1 MYPFATATN
10 PKESLLKEVNLPES
24 FESALLD
31 KLSDVDHRYLKDLKV
46 NVSNVLKY
54 QNLTRKEI
62 LFLALGTAINEKQPD
77 LAAGLEELAQNEG
90 ATEGEIA
97 EVAACVSLMN
107 ANNVFYRF
115 RHFVKKEYYET
126 TPAGIKMSI
135 MMNPVLGKEF
145 FELLSLT
152 ISALNGCE
160 LCVASHEQSV
170 LNHGGT
176 QARIYD
182 AVRIGAVIKSFAV
195 LL

>member
-10 PKESLLKEVNLPES
+10 PKESLLKEVNLPEG
-24 FESALLD
+24 FESVLLD
-31 KLSDVDHRYLKDLKV
+31 KLANVDHRYLKDLKV

-54 QNLTRKEI
+54 QNLSKKDI
-62 LFLALGTAINEKQPD
+62 LFLALGTAINEKQPELVAGFEA
-77 LAAGLEELAQNEG
+77 LAINEG

-170 LNHGGT
+170 LSHGGT
-176 QARIYD
+176 QARVYD